1 MARIHFFLQLLIVA
15 AITGIANGQSVRIQ
29 KTIKWGSPQEIKISK
44 YDKLKMPWFEGA
56 SYLENPINVPWV
68 TEAQP
73 IASDGKIEQAII
85 SKPVYQA
92 VSTDEAA
99 MMKNVEIGQNPILE
113 THIIYEKKKPQLTYR
128 LLPFRKQG
136 GTIEKLVSYELQVT
150 INSTNSAKSA
160 TRATTTT
167 ESVLNT
173 GNWYK
178 VGVTSTGVY
187 TIRKSQLVAMGMNGS
202 VNPQNL
208 RVYGN
213 GGAMLPERN
222 NIYYPDD
229 LIENAVYVAGEG
241 DGTFDDGDF
250 ILFYA
255 QGPTTWKYDTSKEI
269 FKQTKNLYADTA
281 WYFVTADAG
290 PGKRLLPQAESD
302 LTASATATTFT
313 DYAFVENDEE
323 NLLISGR
330 KFVGNRMEVVN
341 SHAFSF
347 NFPNLT
353 SGPHKLASNLLAR
366 GLTATNYTID
376 VGSQSYTQPI
386 NGLANLDYLSTFARE
401 NESVFTFTGTSSTIN
416 VSVAKPANSS
426 IGWIDYLTVNV
437 QRNLAL
443 SGAATAF
450 RNQQL
455 VGAGQVVQYEVGNAN
470 SSTRIWEVTNLY
482 DARLQTANLSGSTLR
497 FKQTADSLREFVAVD
512 YSSSGFPSPISGGF
526 VPNQNLHGLATPDVI
541 IVTSPKLLNQAK
553 ALAQHHINF
562 EGYSVV
568 VAEDKAIYNEFSSG
582 KQDIAGIR
590 NFVRMF
596 YERGGSNPDEMP
608 KYLILFG
615 DGTYRP
621 KEINAG
627 GTTLLPTYESV
638 ESLNPIGSYASDD
651 FFGLL
656 DPTEGTSIQSAG
668 AGALDIGVGRLPA
681 SNETEAAV
689 LVNKIIHYSTS
700 QVSMGDWRNV
710 LCFVADD
717 EDGGDHVDQAEVVSN
732 IIAQNHPE
740 YNIDKIYLDAYP
752 QETGAGG
759 QTYPQ
764 VNTAIANRV
773 EQGALMVNYA
783 GHGGEEGLALERIIT
798 IDEILEWENYDNM
811 PLFLTATCEFS
822 RFDDPDFTS
831 AGEHVILNPQG
842 GGIALFTTVRLT
854 FSTSNQA
861 LNKNVM
867 DTLLT
872 KQNGNFQTLGDV
884 LRNGKNKTG
893 SSFNNRSFTLLG
905 DPAMRLAYPQ
915 HQVITSMVGNK
926 SVPQFPDTLS
936 ALEYVTIS
944 GFISTDGVNPVTD
957 FNGIVTPT
965 IFDKTSSRS
974 TLGND
979 FNGSPVTSFQTQ
991 DNVIFRGPVSVVNGL
1006 FTFSFVVPKDINLA
1020 YGYGKISYYAR
1031 KTNSLV
1037 DASGSLTNVIIGGF
1051 SENPFTDDTGPL
1063 VRLYMNNEQFVSGGI
1078 TDENPDMLAF
1088 IEDDI
1093 GINTVGT
1100 GIGHDITAV
1109 LDGNSSNPYIL
1120 NDFYES
1126 ELDNFRKGSIRY
1138 PFRDLA
1144 IGPHTLTLKV
1154 WDVANNSATASI
1166 DFVVVQNEDLAL
1178 EHVLN
1183 YPNPFSTNTQFF
1195 FEYNQPG
1202 VPVDVEIQIFTISG
1216 KIVKTLRDKFTTNGF
1231 RSEPIVWNGQDD
1243 YGDKIGRGVYLYK
1256 LKVVTPEGKSAEK
1269 IEKLVILN

>member
-1 MARIHFFLQLLIVA
+1 MARLHFFLQLLMIA
-15 AITGIANGQSVRIQ
+15 AFTSAVNGQVLKIQ
-29 KTIKWGSPQEIKISK
+29 KTIQWGSPQEIKISK
-44 YDKLKMPWFEGA
+44 YDKLKMPWFQGA
-56 SYLENPINVPWV
+56 SYLENPMNIPWV
-68 TEAQP
+68 TDAQP
-73 IASDGKIEQAII
+73 IVSDGNIAQAVIGN
-85 SKPVYQA
+85 PVYQV
-92 VSTDEAA
+92 VSAEEAA
-99 MMKNVEIGQNPILE
+99 LMKNVEIGQNPILE
-113 THIIYEKKKPQLTYR
+113 THIIYEKKKPQFTYR

-136 GTIEKLVSYELQVT
+136 SSIEKLVSYELQIT
-150 INSTNSAKSA
+150 INSLNTARSNP
-160 TRATTTT
+160 RASTTT
-167 ESVLNT
+167 ESVLNS

-178 VGVTSTGVY
+178 VGVTSSGIY
-187 TIRKSQLVAMGMNGS
+187 SIRKSQLVAMGLNAS

-222 NIYYPDD
+222 NVYYPDD
-229 LIENAVYVAGEG
+229 LIENAVYVSGEG
-241 DGTFDDGDF
+241 DGSFDDGDF

-255 QGPTTWKYDTSKEI
+255 QGPATWKYDTSKEI

-281 WYFVTADAG
+281 WYFITADAG
-290 PGKRLLPQAESD
+290 PGKRILPQAESD
-302 LTASATATTFT
+302 LTATATANTFT
-313 DYAFVENDEE
+313 DYAFIENDEE

-341 SHAFSF
+341 SHSFTF
-347 NFPNLT
+347 NFPNLAS
-353 SGPHKLASNLLAR
+353 SGHKLASNLLAR
-366 GLTATNYTID
+366 GLSSTNYSVN
-376 VGSQSYTQPI
+376 VGTQTFSQPI
-386 NGLANLDYLSTFARE
+386 NALANLDYLSTFARE
-401 NESVFTFTGTSSTIN
+401 NEAVFSFNSTGSSITVT
-416 VSVAKPANSS
+416 VSKPSNGS

-455 VGAGQVVQYEVGNAN
+455 VGAGQVVQYEVSNAN
-470 SSTRIWEVTNLY
+470 ASTRIWEVTNLY
-482 DARLQTANLSGSTLR
+482 DVKQQAASLSGSTLR
-497 FKQTADSLREFVAVD
+497 FKQNADSLREFVAVD
-512 YSSSGFPSPISGGF
+512 YSSSAFASPISGGF
-526 VPNQNLHGLATPDVI
+526 VANQNLHGLATPDVI
-541 IVTSPKLLNQAK
+541 IVTAPKLLNQAK

-596 YERGGSNPDEMP
+596 YERAGSNPEEMP

-627 GTTLLPTYESV
+627 GTTFLPTYESN

-681 SNETEAAV
+681 SNETEATV

-700 QVSMGDWRNV
+700 QASMGDWRNV

-740 YNIDKIYLDAYP
+740 YNIDKIYLDAFP

-822 RFDDPDFTS
+822 RFDDPDFVS

-915 HQVITSMVGNK
+915 HQVYTSTVGNK
-926 SVPQFPDTLS
+926 SVAQFPDTLS
-936 ALEYVTIS
+936 ALEYVTIT
-944 GFISTDGVNPVTD
+944 GFVSVDGVNPAAD

-965 IFDKTSSRS
+965 IFDKSSSRN

-979 FNGSPVTSFQTQ
+979 FGGSPVMPFQTQ
-991 DNVIFRGPVSVVNGL
+991 ENVIFRGPVSVVNGL

-1031 KTNSLV
+1031 KNNSLV
-1037 DASGSLTNVIIGGF
+1037 DAHGALTNVIIGGF

-1109 LDGNSSNPYIL
+1109 LDGNSSNPFIL

-1144 IGPHTLTLKV
+1144 IGPHTLSLKV
-1154 WDVANNSATASI
+1154 WDVANNSTTASI
-1166 DFVVVQNEDLAL
+1166 DFVVVENEDLAL